1 MDVSESDRRLLAAL
15 ERGLDVVPRP
25 FAALAATAGLTEEEA
40 IRRVAALAEQGII
53 RRFGLI
59 ARHHELGY
67 RANAMV
73 VWNIPDERVDAVGAR
88 MAEFSFVT
96 LCYRR
101 PRCLPDW
108 PYNLFCMIHGKERTV
123 VEGQVEQL
131 ADELGLNGTP
141 CEALFSV
148 RRFKQEGARYFGT
161 ALEGAA

>member
-1 MDVSESDRRLLAAL
+1 MDLSESDRRLLAAL

-25 FAALAATAGLTEEEA
+25 FAALGATAGLTEEEA
-40 IRRVAALAEQGII
+40 IRRVAALAEQGVI
-53 RRFGLI
+53 RRLGLI
-59 ARHHELGY
+59 VRHHELGY

-73 VWNIPDERVDAVGAR
+73 VWDIPDERVDAVGAR

-101 PRCLPDW
+101 PRCLPEW

-123 VEGQVEQL
+123 VEEQVEQV
-131 ADELGLNGTP
+131 ADELGLNGAP
-141 CEALFSV
+141 REALFSV
-148 RRFKQEGARYFGT
+148 RRFKQEGARYFGA